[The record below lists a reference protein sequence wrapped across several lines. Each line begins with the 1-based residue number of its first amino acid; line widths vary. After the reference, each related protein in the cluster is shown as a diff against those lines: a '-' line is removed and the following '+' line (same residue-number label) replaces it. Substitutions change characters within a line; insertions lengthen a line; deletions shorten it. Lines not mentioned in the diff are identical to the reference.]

1 MTKKRIA
8 AFAGLAILP
17 VILALWLAG
26 FDVSYQLGNYVVTDN
41 AVVAADV
48 YQASAPAAG
57 QIADLLLDVGD
68 SVEKGQGVANLM
80 TGAPAQAPIAMPPR
94 LTTFVRS
101 PGAGTVTHLNV
112 VRGQSVTAGQ
122 PVATVADLTSLWL
135 VAQVDETSFKD
146 VRPGQPVE
154 VYLNALDRYFNG
166 EVVGLVPDL
175 SLTPQQAQVRAASPS
190 AAKPVAQVPI
200 RVAFNYGDALIYPG
214 MTATI
219 KIFIR

>member
-17 VILALWLAG
+17 VVLALWLAG
-26 FDVSYQLGNYVVTDN
+26 FDVSYQLGNYVVSDN
-41 AVVAADV
+41 AVVAGDV
-48 YQASAPAAG
+48 FQASAPATG

-68 SVEKGQGVANLM
+68 SVEKGQGLANLM
-80 TGAPAQAPIAMPPR
+80 TGGPAQAPIAIPSR

-101 PGAGTVTHLNV
+101 PGAGTVTHMNV
-112 VRGQSVTAGQ
+112 VRGQSVTVGQ

-175 SLTPQQAQVRAASPS
+175 PLNPQQAQARASSPS
-190 AAKPVAQVPI
+190 AARPVAQVPV

>member
-8 AFAGLAILP
+8 AFGGLAILP

-26 FDVSYQLGNYVVTDN
+26 FDVSYQLGNYVVTEN
-41 AVVAADV
+41 AVVAGDL

-80 TGAPAQAPIAMPPR
+80 TGAPAQAALAAPPR

-112 VRGQSVTAGQ
+112 VRGQTVTIGQ

-135 VAQVDETSFKD
+135 VAQVDEASFKD

-175 SLTPQQAQVRAASPS
+175 PLTPQQTQARASSPS
-190 AAKPVAQVPI
+190 AAKPIAQVPVRI
-200 RVAFNYGDALIYPG
+200 AFDYGDALVYPG
-214 MTATI
+214 MTAAI

>member
-26 FDVSYQLGNYVVTDN
+26 FDVSYQLGNYVVSDN
-41 AVVAADV
+41 AVVAGDL

-68 SVEKGQGVANLM
+68 SVEKGQGVANLT
-80 TGAPAQAPIAMPPR
+80 TGAPAQAAIAIPPR
-94 LTTFVRS
+94 LSTFVRS
-101 PGAGTVTHLNV
+101 PGAGTVTHMNV

-175 SLTPQQAQVRAASPS
+175 PLNPQQAQARASSPS
-190 AAKPVAQVPI
+190 AARPVAQVPVRI
-200 RVAFNYGDALIYPG
+200 AFDYGDALVYPG

>member
-1 MTKKRIA
+1 MTKTRIA
-8 AFAGLAILP
+8 AFAGLAVLP

-41 AVVAADV
+41 AVVAGDL
-48 YQASAPAAG
+48 YQASAPATG

-80 TGAPAQAPIAMPPR
+80 TGALAQPPLAAPPR

-112 VRGQSVTAGQ
+112 VRGQSVTVGQ

-135 VAQVDETSFKD
+135 VAQVEETSFKD

-175 SLTPQQAQVRAASPS
+175 PLAPQQTQARASSPS
-190 AAKPVAQVPI
+190 AAKPIAQVPV
-200 RVAFNYGDALIYPG
+200 RVAFAYGDAVVYPG
-214 MTATI
+214 MTATV

>member
-1 MTKKRIA
+1 MAPNQFQTSRRAKKHPMTKKRIV
-8 AFAGLAILP
+8 AFAGLAVLP

-26 FDVSYQLGNYVVTDN
+26 FDVSYQLGNYVVSDN

-80 TGAPAQAPIAMPPR
+80 TGAPAQAPIAVPPR

-101 PGAGTVTHLNV
+101 PGAGTVTHMNV
-112 VRGQSVTAGQ
+112 VRGQSVTLGQ

-154 VYLNALDRYFNG
+154 VYMNALDRYFRG
-166 EVVGLVPDL
+166 EVVGLLPDL
-175 SLTPQQAQVRAASPS
+175 PQAQQQSQQARPAAN
-190 AAKPVAQVPI
+190 AAKPVS
-200 RVAFNYGDALIYPG
+200 
-214 MTATI
+214 
-219 KIFIR
+219 

>member
-41 AVVAADV
+41 AVVAGDL

-80 TGAPAQAPIAMPPR
+80 TGAPAQAPLAAPPR

-112 VRGQSVTAGQ
+112 VRGQTVTVGQ

-135 VAQVDETSFKD
+135 VAQVDEASFKD

-175 SLTPQQAQVRAASPS
+175 PLTPQQTQARASSPS
-190 AAKPVAQVPI
+190 AAKPIAQVPV
-200 RVAFNYGDALIYPG
+200 RVAFDYGDALIYPG